1 MLEFLIYV
9 KLEHDSKRSGD
20 LLKLLLIPGESKYS
34 EDKEE
39 YEYGSVVKQLANKM
53 VSVLWDGDSNPLA
66 STHKH
71 LSFADKEEQETVLQ
85 AVSNAESRVHM
96 AKILLTT
103 TTRKRE
109 ESDPT
114 LFYYSLALIE
124 TKGNANEAATLEPH
138 RSLSAVASAL
148 RADETEDMRHR
159 YTSADF
165 PDRYPKSFFDALLK
179 DDWRKWVEAYRKEWG
194 TWDLTNSY
202 KEEKFENMKKGSILT
217 KLYELIEVK
226 KDGTYKVR
234 PVLAGETMEKGLDY
248 GTTFARTASS
258 DMIRFIVSFNVSVMN
273 SPLWAADVSCAFL
286 QAKNDRPVYV
296 YKPSW
301 YEFIYDDWDA
311 LAQLRMRLLNHVKA
325 HGKSALKRMSQTR
338 GRVETVLECLSAVYG
353 NPAAT
358 RLWSLKN
365 DEYLS
370 QKCKLKKSIV
380 EPCLYYMTEMN
391 SNKSKRS
398 STVVTA
404 IMLVGVH
411 VDDLLISG
419 TEKLKKEF
427 RARYSNACGDLVKW
441 QIPAE
446 EFTSMKIKQDL
457 DRHYCELTQP
467 KYWELAGRRFE
478 KYLPAQYCAR
488 LPVAAKRKN

>member
-1 MLEFLIYV
+1 
-9 KLEHDSKRSGD
+9 
-20 LLKLLLIPGESKYS
+20 
-34 EDKEE
+34 
-39 YEYGSVVKQLANKM
+39 
-53 VSVLWDGDSNPLA
+53 
-66 STHKH
+66 
-71 LSFADKEEQETVLQ
+71 
-85 AVSNAESRVHM
+85 
-96 AKILLTT
+96 
-103 TTRKRE
+103 
-109 ESDPT
+109 
-114 LFYYSLALIE
+114 
-124 TKGNANEAATLEPH
+124 
-138 RSLSAVASAL
+138 
-148 RADETEDMRHR
+148 
-159 YTSADF
+159 
-165 PDRYPKSFFDALLK
+165 
-179 DDWRKWVEAYRKEWG
+179 
-194 TWDLTNSY
+194 
-202 KEEKFENMKKGSILT
+202 
-217 KLYELIEVK
+217 
-226 KDGTYKVR
+226 
-234 PVLAGETMEKGLDY
+234 
-248 GTTFARTASS
+248 
-258 DMIRFIVSFNVSVMN
+258 MIRFIVSFNVSVMN

-411 VDDLLISG
+411 VDDPLISG

-427 RARYSNACGDLVKW
+427 RARYSAACGDLVKW

-457 DRHYCELTQP
+457 DTAEVLGVS
-467 KYWELAGRRFE
+467 W
-478 KYLPAQYCAR
+478 
-488 LPVAAKRKN
+488 